1 MRVLVVEDHD
11 LFVQGYLRMFEMMN
25 APVQTVDVA
34 KNCKEGRLLLT
45 TKPTKPYDFIF
56 LDWSIPPDEHAN
68 LYNGG
73 DLITPIKAH
82 SPMGKL
88 LVLTSHVEAIFLY
101 NLYKD
106 FSPDALICKVDFKV
120 EDFKD
125 VYDAMSGNE
134 NYFSQTARAQIKKI
148 SAKENYLDNYN
159 RQIILL
165 LSKGMMTK
173 NLHEVLPLSV
183 SAIDKRKAQI
193 KDYFLLNK
201 GSDEEII
208 LAARKEG
215 LI

>member
-1 MRVLVVEDHD
+1 MRILLVEDHD
-11 LFVQGYLRMFEMMN
+11 LFVQGYLRMFELLEASMHS
-25 APVQTVDVA
+25 VDIA
-34 KNCKEGRLLLT
+34 RNCAEGLRLLT
-45 TKPTKPYDFIF
+45 SNHSEPYDFVF
-56 LDWSIPPDEHAN
+56 LDWSIPPDESAN
-68 LYNGG
+68 LHHGG
-73 DLITPIKAH
+73 DLVTLIKAH
-82 SPMGKL
+82 SPFGRL

-106 FSPDALICKVDFKV
+106 FSPDALICKVDFRV
-120 EDFKD
+120 EDFKE
-125 VYDAMSGNE
+125 VYDTMLRNE
-134 NYFSQTARAQIKKI
+134 SYFSPTARAQIKKI

-165 LSKGMMTK
+165 LSKGIMTK
-173 NLHEVLPLSV
+173 SLHEILPLSV

>member
-1 MRVLVVEDHD
+1 MRILIIEDHD
-11 LFVQGYLRMFEMMN
+11 LFVQGYLRMFELLDTLK
-25 APVQTVDVA
+25 PSVDVVR
-34 KNCKEGRLLLT
+34 NCEEGLRLLT
-45 TKPTKPYDFIF
+45 RRSPAYDFIF
-56 LDWSIPPDEHAN
+56 LDWSIPPHDKAG
-68 LYNGG
+68 LIDGG
-73 DLITPIKAH
+73 DLVRYIKEH
-82 SPMGKL
+82 SPQGKL

-101 NLYKD
+101 NVNKD
-106 FSPDALICKVDFKV
+106 FTPDALICKVDFRG
-120 EDFKD
+120 EEFKE
-125 VYDAMSGNE
+125 VYNVLLRDDR
-134 NYFSQTARAQIKKI
+134 YFSQTAKAQIRKI

-165 LSKGMMTK
+165 LSKGIMTK
-173 NLHEVLPLSV
+173 SIHEFLPLSV